1 MSVEAELTHIT
12 EINDGI
18 LRPYDVVDYAK
29 NPTTTLHTKFTW
41 DDAKAAYEYRLE
53 EARRLIRV
61 YVTTIETVSKPI
73 RVWVSLKSDRVKEK
87 GGYRLTDDVMR
98 DDEMRKQFLREA
110 LEDLKYWRAKYR
122 SIKEF
127 DAIFDAIDEVASTIG
142 D

>member
-1 MSVEAELTHIT
+1 MSVNAELTHIAAT
-12 EINDGI
+12 NEGI
-18 LRPYDVVDYAK
+18 LRPYDVVEYAR

-41 DDAKAAYEYRLE
+41 DDEKAAHEYRLE

-61 YVTTIETVSKPI
+61 HVTTIEQVSKPI
-73 RVWVSLKSDRVKEK
+73 RVWVSLKTDRAKDK
-87 GGYRLTDDVMR
+87 GGYRLTDDVMN
-98 DDEMRKQFLREA
+98 DAEMRKQFLREA

-127 DAIFDAIDEVASTIG
+127 DAIFDAIDQVESTIG